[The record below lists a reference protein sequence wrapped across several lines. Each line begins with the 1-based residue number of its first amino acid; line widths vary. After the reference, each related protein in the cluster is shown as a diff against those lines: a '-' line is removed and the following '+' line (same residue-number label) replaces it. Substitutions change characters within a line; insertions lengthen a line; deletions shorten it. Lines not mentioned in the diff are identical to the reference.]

1 MTRVADRVFLDTNVL
16 LAATDEGRAE
26 HAAALAVLDEWPG
39 AGTTLYTSGQV
50 IREYLSVAT
59 RPVERNGLG
68 LARVDALSNARA
80 LYARLQSIDESRKV
94 TERLLVLL
102 DEVECTGKQV
112 HDANI
117 VGIMLAHGIDV
128 LVTLNTDDF
137 VRFDHY
143 VRIVTPKRLE

>member
-68 LARVDALSNARA
+68 LARVDALSNALA

-143 VRIVTPKRLE
+143 ERIDTPKRLE

>member
-68 LARVDALSNARA
+68 LARVDALSNALA